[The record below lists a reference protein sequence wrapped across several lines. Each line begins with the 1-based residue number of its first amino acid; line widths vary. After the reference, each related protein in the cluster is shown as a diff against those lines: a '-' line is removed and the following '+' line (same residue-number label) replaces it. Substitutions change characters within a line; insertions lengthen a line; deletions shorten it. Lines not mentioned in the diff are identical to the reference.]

1 MYKALLSGNNYII
14 LKKGGSLMNSE
25 MQYSGIIS
33 HNGWRDEEDTLLF
46 NEIRKVRSEGKPL
59 RAAFDSVAM
68 LTGRKPN
75 SVRNYYYARIKDQ
88 EAAQQYGVGCS
99 AFVPFSDDELRQLIR
114 TVLLAQANGM
124 SVRAC
129 TLQMGNGDTKSMLRY
144 QNKYRAVLRTRPD
157 IISKVNSELAQDGLP
172 TFDPYENAS
181 TSKAGRRK
189 LSENIYNARS
199 IAGLDLNGFMEGLAS
214 LIEYAIKGS
223 EAIQKLKELNLTED
237 NIRA

>member
-1 MYKALLSGNNYII
+1 
-14 LKKGGSLMNSE
+14 MNSE

-124 SVRAC
+124 SVRA
-129 TLQMGNGDTKSMLRY
+129 S
-144 QNKYRAVLRTRPD
+144 
-157 IISKVNSELAQDGLP
+157 SERVP
-172 TFDPYENAS
+172 
-181 TSKAGRRK
+181 
-189 LSENIYNARS
+189 I
-199 IAGLDLNGFMEGLAS
+199 
-214 LIEYAIKGS
+214 
-223 EAIQKLKELNLTED
+223 
-237 NIRA
+237 

>member
-1 MYKALLSGNNYII
+1 
-14 LKKGGSLMNSE
+14 
-25 MQYSGIIS
+25 
-33 HNGWRDEEDTLLF
+33 
-46 NEIRKVRSEGKPL
+46 
-59 RAAFDSVAM
+59 M

-199 IAGLDLNGFMEGLAS
+199 IAGFDLNGFMEGLAS

>member
-75 SVRNYYYARIKDQ
+75 SVRNYYYARS
-88 EAAQQYGVGCS
+88 AAQHSCLSPMMNCASSSVPYCS
-99 AFVPFSDDELRQLIR
+99 LRQ
-114 TVLLAQANGM
+114 T
-124 SVRAC
+124 AC
-129 TLQMGNGDTKSMLRY
+129 
-144 QNKYRAVLRTRPD
+144 P
-157 IISKVNSELAQDGLP
+157 
-172 TFDPYENAS
+172 
-181 TSKAGRRK
+181 
-189 LSENIYNARS
+189 
-199 IAGLDLNGFMEGLAS
+199 
-214 LIEYAIKGS
+214 
-223 EAIQKLKELNLTED
+223 
-237 NIRA
+237 

>member
-99 AFVPFSDDELRQLIR
+99 AFVPFSDDELR
-114 TVLLAQANGM
+114 M

-199 IAGLDLNGFMEGLAS
+199 IAGFDLNGFMEGLAS
-214 LIEYAIKGS
+214 LIE
-223 EAIQKLKELNLTED
+223 
-237 NIRA
+237 